1 MSKKVLTLAQRHGYS
16 RIVLGTSFIISA
28 ACYLLTNE
36 VLNLIGTILYF
47 ICSVVALATLLMKSE
62 QDDERSVQN
71 LTLAGESAFNY
82 LMILALLFST
92 VTIVFKD
99 LVIDYKILIR
109 LVLGTGYI
117 LYGYFFL
124 KYEKEG
130 Y

>member
-16 RIVLGTSFIISA
+16 RIVLGISFIISA
-28 ACYLLTNE
+28 ACYLLTND
-36 VLNLIGTILYF
+36 VSNLVGTILYF
-47 ICSVVALATLLMKSE
+47 ICSVGALAMLLMKAE
-62 QDDERSVQN
+62 PDDERSVQN
-71 LTLAGESAFNY
+71 LRHAGESALHY
-82 LMILALLFST
+82 LMILSLIFSML
-92 VTIVFKD
+92 TIVFKD
-99 LVIDYKILIR
+99 WVIGSNILIR